1 MSPNICKESVEEAY
15 QSPVE
20 VRDGKVSLWELVQ
33 ETVKI
38 VVLTDLSSIFSM
50 SSQMITM
57 VFVGHHLGADGMS
70 QYSAGLLVFD
80 VMAMSIV
87 SGLGSA
93 IDTICSQA
101 FGQNPRSPV
110 IGETLQRALIINFM
124 FWIVMSLVFLNSNGI
139 MVYFF
144 GETVGEG
151 GSRFLANCSLY
162 LLSQIISGAINK
174 ILFAQ
179 RLPGVV
185 ACANGAAAVT
195 SPIANYFL
203 TPMGIEG
210 AALSL
215 TCTVTFSALTN
226 VLFCLF
232 HPKVVVREAR
242 WPSPAL
248 YRKEGWVT
256 FMKVGIPSLVAVCAE
271 WWAFE
276 IQAFFAAAISPLA
289 LAVFGVAMNIVSMMF
304 SVALGL
310 SVSASA
316 VVGNALGG
324 QRPIFAAQ
332 YAKFIIICDIILGAL
347 TALAMGCFG
356 GHIARLYTNVP
367 ELSNA
372 VESTMPLVILAHVG
386 DSLQFCLQGVFRGAG
401 RPEQAALAVVLTLW
415 LVGMPSSALYVFVFG
430 WGVKG
435 VIGGLI
441 TGFVFEIPLLY
452 FLMLQWDW
460 AKLAQESKR
469 KSTAHQFVLVE
480 ETHIGS
486 DDERGSNNSPVVH
499 GEMVQIM

>member
-1 MSPNICKESVEEAY
+1 MQPNIGKESLREDNEF
-15 QSPVE
+15 PLE
-20 VRDGKVSLWELVQ
+20 TLDGKASLYELLR

-38 VVLTDLSSIFSM
+38 VLLTDLSSVLWM

-57 VFVGHHLGADGMS
+57 VFVGNNLGVDGMS
-70 QYSAGLLVFD
+70 QYSAGLLVFN

-110 IGETLQRALIINFM
+110 IGETLQRALIINFL
-124 FWIVMSLVFLNSNGI
+124 FWIIMSFIFLNSNGI
-139 MVYFF
+139 MVYIF
-144 GETVGEG
+144 GSTVGEG
-151 GSRFLANCSLY
+151 SSRFLANCSLY
-162 LLSQIISGAINK
+162 LLSQIITGTINK

-179 RLPGVV
+179 RLPEIV
-185 ACANGAAAVT
+185 ACANGVAALT
-195 SPIANYFL
+195 SPIANYYL

-215 TCTVTFSALTN
+215 TFTVAFSAFTN
-226 VLFCLF
+226 ILFCLF

-248 YRKEGWVT
+248 YQKEGWIN

-276 IQAFFAAAISPLA
+276 IQSFFAAAISSLA

-310 SVSASA
+310 SVSAS
-316 VVGNALGG
+316 VIVGNALGG
-324 QRPIFAAQ
+324 GRPIYAQQ
-332 YAKFIIICDIILGAL
+332 YAKFILVCDIILGAL
-347 TALAMGCFG
+347 TALTMAYFG
-356 GHIARLYTNVP
+356 SHIAQLYTNVP
-367 ELSNA
+367 ELVSA

-401 RPEQAALAVVLTLW
+401 KPEQAARAVVLTLW
-415 LVGMPSSALYVFVFG
+415 LVGMPSSALYVFVFD

-435 VIGGLI
+435 VIGGLL
-441 TGFVFEIPLLY
+441 TGFLFEIPLLY
-452 FLMLQWDW
+452 FMMLQWDW
-460 AKLAQESKR
+460 HKLAIEAKR
-469 KSTAHQFVLVE
+469 KSAVHQFVMVE
-480 ETHIGS
+480 EANISGS
-486 DDERGSNNSPVVH
+486 DEGDFDSSSVRE
-499 GEMVQIM
+499 GEMMSVL